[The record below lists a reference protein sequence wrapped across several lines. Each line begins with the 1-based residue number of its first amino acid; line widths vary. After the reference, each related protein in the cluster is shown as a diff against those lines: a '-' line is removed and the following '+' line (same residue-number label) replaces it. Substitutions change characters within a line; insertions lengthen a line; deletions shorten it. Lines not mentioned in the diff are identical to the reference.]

1 MCDINDYQKEYT
13 AVYKCLRTPPDN
25 RGYNGPQCR
34 YLLRK
39 EGDKPLIIIGCNPS
53 TANEGES
60 DPTMIKVSQFCQRRG
75 HGGYI
80 MLNLYPQI
88 APNVDGLPDNING
101 FDHAI
106 HAINMEII
114 EKILKENNSS
124 DILLSF
130 GGLIEERDYL
140 YDPCFLKIIDI
151 INNNNYINRLKRL
164 SLNGNIF
171 RNPLHFGYAGI
182 TSNVIAEDQLV
193 LVDFNLQEYIDGFN
207 Q

>member
-1 MCDINDYQKEYT
+1 MCDINDYPQEYT
-13 AVYKCLRTPPDN
+13 AGYRCLRTPLDN
-25 RGYNGPQCR
+25 NENNREPGYR
-34 YLLRK
+34 YLLQK
-39 EGDKPLIIIGCNPS
+39 EGDNPLIIIGCNPS

-88 APNVDGLPDNING
+88 APHVEDLLPDI
-101 FDHAI
+101 DLHI
-106 HAINMEII
+106 HDVNKEII
-114 EKILKENNSS
+114 ERTIKENNRS

-130 GGLIEERDYL
+130 GGIIRQINYL
-140 YDPCFLKIIDI
+140 YNPCLLSLNYI

-182 TSNVIAEDQLV
+182 TSNVIAEDQPV
-193 LVDFNLQEYIDGFN
+193 LVDFNLQEYIDVFN